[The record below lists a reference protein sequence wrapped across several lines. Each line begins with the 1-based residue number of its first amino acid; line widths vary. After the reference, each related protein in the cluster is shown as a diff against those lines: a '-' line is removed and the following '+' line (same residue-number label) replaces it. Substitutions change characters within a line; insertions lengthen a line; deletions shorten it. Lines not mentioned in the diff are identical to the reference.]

1 MGRYVFKRM
10 LSLIL
15 IVWAAAVVVFTLMY
29 LVPGDPAKLMLG
41 LDAKEAVLQAKRA
54 ELGIDRPYIVQLGK
68 YMYNAFVK
76 FDFGISW
83 KYGVPVMSE
92 LASRL
97 PRTIL
102 IGLGGM
108 ILSVFL
114 GTYLGIFAATHEG
127 RWQDSLTMF
136 LAMFFISAPGF
147 WVALMFILLFSQ
159 KLGWLPPYG
168 IGTWQHYVLPII
180 CGSLG
185 GIAINARQARSAMLE
200 VIRADFVTTAR
211 AKGQKEKI
219 VVNRHMLP
227 NALMPIITGVGGG
240 LANLVAGS
248 PVMESVF
255 SIPGVGAYMLSGV
268 NQRDRPVVCGC
279 VIFFAGFTGV
289 AVLLMD
295 LCYAFLD
302 PRIKAQYSRHRTA
315 ENSAKR

>member
-1 MGRYVFKRM
+1 MGRFVIRRL
-10 LSLIL
+10 LSIIL
-15 IVWAAAVVVFTLMY
+15 IVWAAAIVGFTLMY
-29 LVPGDPAKLMLG
+29 LVPGDPAQLMLG

-54 ELGIDRPYIVQLGK
+54 ELGIDKSYLVQVAT
-68 YMYNAFVK
+68 YMYNSFIR
-76 FDFGISW
+76 FDFGNSW
-83 KYGVPVMSE
+83 QYGVPVLSE

-97 PRTIL
+97 PRTII

-108 ILSVFL
+108 LLSTIL

-136 LAMFFISAPGF
+136 LAMFFISAPNF
-147 WVALMFILLFSQ
+147 WVALMCILLFSQ
-159 KLGWLPPYG
+159 KLGWLPAYG
-168 IGTWQHYVLPII
+168 IGTWKHYVLPIVT
-180 CGSLG
+180 GSLG

-211 AKGQKEKI
+211 SKGQVEKV

-240 LANLVAGS
+240 LAGIVAGS

-279 VIFFAGFTGV
+279 VVFFAAFTGL

-295 LCYAFLD
+295 IAYGFLD
-302 PRIKAQYSRHRTA
+302 PRIKAQYSRRRTA
-315 ENSAKR
+315 ENKSKG